1 MPDPSVRVHPRLFDC
16 DPPVYRAAGGVTA
29 KAQAAGAL
37 GCSSGPAAL
46 DCPEDLG
53 PTALIITSERR
64 TDLDRFLHRMGV
76 LRPFLGVG
84 VRTSSE
90 ADLLHH
96 LEASFSPEHMGTYL
110 EAAQGDRTK
119 ALQLYRWNTAV
130 SAALYAPL
138 QGLELALRHAMHREL
153 AARYGNDWYDNPAAG
168 LDFLSR
174 ERIATAKRT
183 ASYGGRVAPARVVE
197 KLCFGF
203 WTALLSAGGRIDRS
217 SDHKADY
224 ARTLWAPALRGAFP
238 YRTFLTRRQAQRA
251 LDRLRRLRNK
261 VAHYEP
267 IFMRPLRND
276 HQRILTVTA
285 WISPEARAWIEQ
297 NSRVPQLVGGNLLD
311 ADAAGADQA

>member
-1 MPDPSVRVHPRLFDC
+1 MPDPSVRVHPRSFDC
-16 DPPVYRAAGGVTA
+16 DLRVYRVAGGVTA
-29 KAQAAGAL
+29 KAQAAGA
-37 GCSSGPAAL
+37 
-46 DCPEDLG
+46 PEDLG
-53 PTALIITSERR
+53 PPALIIKSERR
-64 TDLDRFLHRMGV
+64 TGLDRFLHRMGV

-84 VRTSSE
+84 VRTPSE

-153 AARYGNDWYDNPAAG
+153 AARYGNNWYDNPAAG

-174 ERIATAKRT
+174 ERIATAKR
-183 ASYGGRVAPARVVE
+183 AAAHGGHGVAPPRVVE

-203 WTALLSAGGRIDRS
+203 WTSLLSAGGRIDRS
-217 SDHKADY
+217 SAHKADY
-224 ARTLWAPALRGAFP
+224 ARTLWAPALRGAFAH
-238 YRTFLTRRQAQRA
+238 RTFLTRRQAQRA

-276 HQRILTVTA
+276 HQLILDVTA

-297 NSRVPQLVGGNLLD
+297 NSRVPQLVR
-311 ADAAGADQA
+311 GALT